1 MSVNP
6 LHNYFRQPK
15 LFLKL
20 PSLGKYN
27 DSSSITGDVENLPI
41 YGMTG
46 MDQILIKTPDALLNG
61 ESTVNLI
68 KSCCPNIIDPWKVT
82 NIDINSLLAAIRI
95 ASFGNTLSISST
107 CGHCNTENEYE
118 IDVSFIL
125 EHYSKFT
132 FNSTCNVG
140 DLIIKIKPLSYK
152 EMTAFSMETF
162 VFQKQLSQA
171 ELLDDEKLKQD
182 EVSKIYQN
190 FAKLQNK
197 ILVNSIEFIETPTSV
212 VSEFGFIK
220 EWVDNCE
227 HSNLE
232 VIKKHIDTNM
242 ENLKVPLY
250 KVQCSECKGEN
261 NISVDL
267 DYSNFFV
274 KA

>member
-27 DSSSITGDVENLPI
+27 DSSSISGDVENLPI

-140 DLIIKIKPLSYK
+140 DLIIKIK
-152 EMTAFSMETF
+152 
-162 VFQKQLSQA
+162 Q
-171 ELLDDEKLKQD
+171 
-182 EVSKIYQN
+182 
-190 FAKLQNK
+190 
-197 ILVNSIEFIETPTSV
+197 
-212 VSEFGFIK
+212 
-220 EWVDNCE
+220 
-227 HSNLE
+227 
-232 VIKKHIDTNM
+232 
-242 ENLKVPLY
+242 
-250 KVQCSECKGEN
+250 
-261 NISVDL
+261 
-267 DYSNFFV
+267 
-274 KA
+274 